1 MDEGTGLWT
10 CQGCWEVCRMTSAHP
25 DYPNQRPFQPS
36 SSNSL
41 HSFKSWRWPSSPT
54 LNAYNVIVDAW
65 RNPAIVGCQHDVFR
79 GELISFSLNPFF
91 LGVVFLVGHWSSV
104 FAPCH
109 SLTHTLFFS
118 SHTLSLSLIHAYTHT
133 RTHILTHTHTLS
145 LPLVL
150 SICLSPS
157 AYYMM
162 CHPLT

>member
-65 RNPAIVGCQHDVFR
+65 RNRAIVGCQHDVFR

-104 FAPCH
+104 YAPCH
-109 SLTHTLFFS
+109 SPTHSFSHLTLCPYLS
-118 SHTLSLSLIHAYTHT
+118 SMHTHT
-133 RTHILTHTHTLS
+133 RTHILTHTHSFSLS
-145 LPLVL
+145 FYLFVYLPQPTTWCVIRLL
-150 SICLSPS
+150 SD
-157 AYYMM
+157 
-162 CHPLT
+162 